1 MKIYIL
7 TNGIRD
13 LDKSYD
19 RELKDYIIHLDLSNN
34 PHKCYIDLLN
44 IAKEEEEVL
53 ILEDDLELC
62 VNFLQHIKEEVKKY
76 SSYIIN
82 FFWQPLRN
90 VKNTTI
96 EKKGFC
102 YTQCVYYP
110 KGMINKFF
118 SDLKYPNFNYA
129 RNICQALEKNHIPF
143 VNIRPHYLQHIGDKS
158 LIWKDIPIRRSNQFI
173 GGKDNETSTK

>member
-1 MKIYIL
+1 MKIYVL
-7 TNGIRD
+7 TNGVRD

-19 RELKDYIIHLDLSNN
+19 RELKNYTIYLDLSNN

-44 IAKEEEEVL
+44 MAREEEDIL
-53 ILEDDLELC
+53 ILEDDLKLC

-90 VKNTTI
+90 IGTTI
-96 EKKGFC
+96 ETKGFC

-110 KGMINKFF
+110 KGMINNFF
-118 SDLKYPNFNYA
+118 KDLKEPNFNYA
-129 RNICQALEKNHIPF
+129 KNICQALEKNHIPF
-143 VNIRPHYLQHIGDKS
+143 VNVRPHYLQHIGDKS
-158 LIWKDIPIRRSNQFI
+158 LIYPGLVIRRSKQFI
-173 GGKDNETSTK
+173 EEV